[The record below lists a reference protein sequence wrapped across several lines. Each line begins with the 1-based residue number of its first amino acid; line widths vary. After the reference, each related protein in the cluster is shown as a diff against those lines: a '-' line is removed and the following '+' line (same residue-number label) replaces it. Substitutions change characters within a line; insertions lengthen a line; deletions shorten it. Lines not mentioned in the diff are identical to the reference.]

1 MSKEIRI
8 IKKYPNRRLYDTA
21 ISSYITLEDV
31 KDLIINCVEFK
42 VIDAKT
48 QEDLTH
54 PTLLQIIAEQE
65 GSQTPILT
73 NQFLQQLIRYYG
85 NSMQGLMSHF
95 LEQSTNTFL
104 EQQNTFKD
112 QFNQF
117 MGGNPFNVINDITQ
131 RNWQAWEEM
140 QKNFFGQLKNTPN
153 QADSSTTHP
162 MESPF
167 AEKRK

>member
-1 MSKEIRI
+1 MNQEIRI

-21 ISSYITLEDV
+21 ISSYITLEEV

-42 VIDAKT
+42 VVDAKT

-54 PTLLQIIAEQE
+54 VTLLQIIAEQE

-104 EQQNTFKD
+104 EQQNSFRD
-112 QFNQF
+112 QFNQL

-131 RNWQAWEEM
+131 RNWQAFETM
-140 QKNFFGQLKNTPN
+140 QKNFFGQLKQSPHRAET
-153 QADSSTTHP
+153 STNNPTEP
-162 MESPF
+162 PF
-167 AEKRK
+167 AEKSK